1 MQDYSKDPEL
11 LSSWL
16 VSKGYPYELQQQY
29 RRRGWMKLIG
39 TGVMLKIGN
48 PFLLSS
54 GLQPCNLKQVKFLLN
69 LYPHSFHNNSKISE
83 S

>member
-1 MQDYSKDPEL
+1 MQDYPKDLVL

-39 TGVMLKIGN
+39 TGVMLKVGD

-54 GLQPCNLKQVKFLLN
+54 GLQPCNLKQVKFFVELT
-69 LYPHSFHNNSKISE
+69 PSFISQQQ
-83 S
+83 